1 MKVPGNAAKRPAPSS
16 RKGAKMQTEKKRDW
30 GVIVAGVLLVVCA
43 FVCLMMPGVTLV
55 TITMIAG
62 AGFLVSG
69 IMDVIEYARFRR
81 QLMLSGWAL
90 AYAILDILIGAMF
103 LFHPL
108 AFSVVLPWLIGGF
121 FVAFGVFE
129 IVMAVRGR
137 SVGMPLWGWAVF
149 SGVVGVICGIMFF
162 LNPAMLSIF
171 IALFMIMRGATLLV
185 FGWNAGRMLI

>member
-1 MKVPGNAAKRPAPSS
+1 MY
-16 RKGAKMQTEKKRDW
+16 TENKRDW
-30 GVIVAGVLLVVCA
+30 GVIVAGVLLVICA
-43 FVCLMMPGVTLV
+43 FVCLLMPGVTLV

-69 IMDVIEYARFRR
+69 IMDVIEYARFRN

-103 LFHPL
+103 LLHPL

-121 FVAFGVFE
+121 FIAFGVFE

-137 SVGMPLWGWAVF
+137 SAGVPMWGWAVF
-149 SGVVGVICGIMFF
+149 SGIVGVLCGITFF
-162 LNPAMLSIF
+162 LSPATLSIF

-185 FGWNAGRMLI
+185 FGWNAGRMLL

>member
-1 MKVPGNAAKRPAPSS
+1 MKVLGNETPGSIVS
-16 RKGAKMQTEKKRDW
+16 RKGVLMQTEKKHDW
-30 GVIVAGVLLVVCA
+30 GTIVAGVLLVVCA
-43 FVCLMMPGVTLV
+43 FVCLLMPGVTLV

-69 IMDVIEYARFRR
+69 IMDAIEYARFRK
-81 QLMLSGWAL
+81 QLMLSGWVL
-90 AYAILDILIGAMF
+90 AYALLDILIGAMF
-103 LFHPL
+103 LLHPL

-137 SVGMPLWGWAVF
+137 SAGMPMWGWAVF

-171 IALFMIMRGATLLV
+171 IALFMVMRGATLLV

>member
-1 MKVPGNAAKRPAPSS
+1 
-16 RKGAKMQTEKKRDW
+16 MQTEKKHDW
-30 GVIVAGVLLVVCA
+30 GTIVAGVLLVVCA
-43 FVCLMMPGVTLV
+43 FVCLLMPGVTLV

-69 IMDVIEYARFRR
+69 WV
-81 QLMLSGWAL
+81 L

-103 LFHPL
+103 LLHPL

-137 SVGMPLWGWAVF
+137 SAGMPMWGWAVF

-171 IALFMIMRGATLLV
+171 IALFMVMRGATLLV